1 MILIYFSFLLLLLIL
16 WSEQEESK
24 EVLYFAYGSNTNS
37 DVFLKRI
44 ENARYV
50 GTGLLEGYRVD
61 LHQHATLVECDK
73 CSVKGVVWALT
84 KDDFMLLDEIEK
96 DYIRVSVRVATNR
109 LKTMDT
115 YFLKQSENKKA
126 SSRYVK
132 KVLHGYKENDIRMA
146 QLRS

>member
-1 MILIYFSFLLLLLIL
+1 
-16 WSEQEESK
+16 
-24 EVLYFAYGSNTNS
+24 
-37 DVFLKRI
+37 
-44 ENARYV
+44 
-50 GTGLLEGYRVD
+50 VD
-61 LHQHATLVECDK
+61 LQQHATLVECDK

-115 YFLKQSENKKA
+115 YFLKQSENKKT